1 MTILTHRLSSMSTFP
16 LQYSTITI
24 ETFYFRVNQ
33 GSHPGS
39 TLHGPPHHA
48 TTIQGQAA
56 HAQALAPQ
64 PHAQVLWVFNVSS
77 NFFCFQCVK

>member
-1 MTILTHRLSSMSTFP
+1 MQKILHCCRCGEYQNDHPYTQIEFCTNFFLAIVDDNMTV
-16 LQYSTITI
+16 
-24 ETFYFRVNQ
+24 YFRVNQ

-64 PHAQVLWVFNVSS
+64 PHAQVL
-77 NFFCFQCVK
+77 